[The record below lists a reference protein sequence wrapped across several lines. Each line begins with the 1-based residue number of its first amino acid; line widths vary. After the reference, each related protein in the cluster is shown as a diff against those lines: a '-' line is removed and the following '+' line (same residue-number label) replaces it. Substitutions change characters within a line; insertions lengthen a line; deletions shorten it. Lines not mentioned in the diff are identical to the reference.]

1 MGGQKEKTDEGFCL
15 FGAGTLRKLTEDLQ
29 GEADGVRHSD
39 DIEYIHR
46 MRVASR
52 RIRAALPLFAPC
64 FSETMYKKTYKGV
77 RSITRSLGAARDL
90 DVQIDFLQS
99 YLDSLPAEHP
109 PIWYA
114 GFLPPAED
122 TTVLV
127 TADPPPAGVPALPPS
142 PGIRLR
148 IVDLL
153 RRIRTYITGGV
164 SLPAP
169 REETVFQPLIRP
181 GIECLL
187 LRWTG
192 KRAALH
198 HEVVSSVDAFESS
211 GVADDLLDWCR
222 DQIVSGRLH
231 ETDIH
236 SRSAYET
243 AYRAISRRIEELL
256 SFERYVPDPTRIA
269 EHHEMRIAA
278 KRLRYTMEI
287 FSALFPDGL
296 KKPIQ
301 AVKKLQDLLGDMHDC
316 DVWLD
321 LLPGFME
328 EEEARV
334 ASFFGHTGFMRFIRP
349 GLLHLADDRRSR
361 RNELYE
367 LFSLHWR
374 RMKEDNLIED
384 IRQMIIEPLVMGGT
398 GMYRMPGGTP
408 VRVALIGDIH
418 ANLPALEAVIADAE
432 LRGVTH
438 ILHLGDLIGF
448 GPYPEETIGLIRE
461 KKIIGITGNIDS
473 EILSLTKKD
482 CKKKRIRGDE
492 KMQSLCWTKKQLS
505 KDQERH
511 LHSLPREIR
520 TRIGDMTVLLTHG
533 APGSMTGRIGPHT
546 PDTELTEY
554 AKATGVDA
562 IISAHTHI
570 SFTRTVSDCLFI
582 NCGSVGR
589 PADGDPRA
597 CYCLLE
603 ADPFSVCHIRIPYD
617 IGKVT
622 AAIQKTGL
630 PQIFCTMLR
639 HGITLEE
646 ARVIAPGDDPHGG
659 NGGISAQCTVDRTQ
673 TSFEPK

>member
-1 MGGQKEKTDEGFCL
+1 MGGKKEKIDEGFCL
-15 FGAGTLRKLTEDLQ
+15 FGAETLRKLTDDLQ
-29 GEADGVRHSD
+29 SEADGVRTSD

-64 FSETMYKKTYKGV
+64 FSQSMYKKTYKGV

-99 YLDSLPAEHP
+99 YLDSLPAERP
-109 PIWYA
+109 PVWYA
-114 GFLPPAED
+114 GFLPPADD

-127 TADPPPAGVPALPPS
+127 RTDAPPAGVPALPPS
-142 PGIRLR
+142 PGFRMRMREFLWKIR
-148 IVDLL
+148 VS
-153 RRIRTYITGGV
+153 ITGRV
-164 SLPAP
+164 ALPAP
-169 REETVFQPLIRP
+169 REETAFQPLIRP

-187 LRWTG
+187 LRWNE

-198 HEVVSSVDAFESS
+198 PEVVSSVNAFESS

-222 DQIVSGRLH
+222 DQIVSGELH

-236 SRSAYET
+236 SRFAYET
-243 AYRAISRRIEELL
+243 AYRAISMRLLELL

-287 FSALFPDGL
+287 FRELYPDGL

-301 AVKKLQDLLGDMHDC
+301 EIKKLQDLLGDMHDC

-367 LFSLHWR
+367 LFSLHWNG
-374 RMKEDNLIED
+374 MKEDNLIED
-384 IRQMIIEPLVMGGT
+384 IRQKITGPLVMT
-398 GMYRMPGGTP
+398 GAGLHRMPGGTP

-418 ANLPALEAVIADAE
+418 ANLPALQAVIADAE
-432 LRGVTH
+432 QRGATH
-438 ILHLGDLIGF
+438 ILHLGDVIGF
-448 GPYPEETIGLIRE
+448 GPYPEETIRLIME
-461 KKIIGITGNIDS
+461 KRITGIAGNIDS
-473 EILSLTKKD
+473 EILSLTKND

-492 KMQSLCWTKKQLS
+492 KMQSLCWTKKQVT
-505 KDQERH
+505 KDQESH

-533 APGSMTGRIGPHT
+533 APGSMTGRIDPHT
-546 PDTELTEY
+546 PDTELLEY

-562 IISAHTHI
+562 IISAHTHLPL
-570 SFTRTVSDCLFI
+570 TRTVSDCLFI
-582 NCGSVGR
+582 NCGSAGR

-622 AAIQKTGL
+622 DAIRKAGL
-630 PQIFCTMLR
+630 PGIFCTVLS

-646 ARVIAPGDDPHGG
+646 ARLIGKDRNPPEGD
-659 NGGISAQCTVDRTQ
+659 NGISAHCSIDRLQ
-673 TSFEPK
+673 TGFEPK

>member
-1 MGGQKEKTDEGFCL
+1 MGGKKEKNDEGFCL
-15 FGAGTLRKLTEDLQ
+15 FGAETLRKLTEDLVA
-29 GEADGVRHSD
+29 EADGVRHSD

-64 FSETMYKKTYKGV
+64 FSESMYKNTYKGV

-99 YLDSLPAEHP
+99 YLDSLPDERP
-109 PIWYA
+109 PVWYA

-122 TTVLV
+122 RTVLV
-127 TADPPPAGVPALPPS
+127 RTDAPPAGVPALPPS
-142 PGIRLR
+142 PGIRIR
-148 IVDLL
+148 MRELL
-153 RRIRTYITGGV
+153 WKIRVYITGRV
-164 SLPAP
+164 ALPAP
-169 REETVFQPLIRP
+169 REDTAFQPLIRP

-187 LRWTG
+187 LRWNG

-211 GVADDLLDWCR
+211 DVADDLLDWCR

-231 ETDIH
+231 DTDIH
-236 SRSAYET
+236 SRFTYEA
-243 AYRAISRRIEELL
+243 AYRAISRRIEELI
-256 SFERYVPDPTRIA
+256 SFERYIPDPSRIA

-287 FSALFPDGL
+287 FSDLYQDGL

-301 AVKKLQDLLGDMHDC
+301 VVKKLQDLLGDMHDC

-321 LLPGFME
+321 VLPGFME

-349 GLLHLADDRRSR
+349 GLLHLAEDRRSR
-361 RNELYE
+361 RKELYG
-367 LFSLHWR
+367 LFSLHWKG
-374 RMKEDNLIED
+374 MKEDNLIED
-384 IRQMIIEPLVMGGT
+384 IRQKVVEPLVNGGMGL
-398 GMYRMPGGTP
+398 YRMPGGTP

-432 LRGVTH
+432 QRGATH
-438 ILHLGDLIGF
+438 IIHLGDLIGF
-448 GPYPEETIGLIRE
+448 GPYPEETIRIIGE
-461 KKIIGITGNIDS
+461 KKITGITGNIDTG
-473 EILSLTKKD
+473 ILSLTKKD
-482 CKKKRIRGDE
+482 CKKKALRGDE
-492 KMQSLCWTKKQLS
+492 KMQSLCWTDTKLS
-505 KDQERH
+505 KKSRSY
-511 LHSLPREIR
+511 LLSLPREIR

-533 APGSMTGRIGPHT
+533 TPGSMTGRIDPHT
-546 PDTELTEY
+546 PDTELLEY

-570 SFTRTVSDCLFI
+570 PFTRTVSDCLFI

-617 IGKVT
+617 IESVAG
-622 AAIQKTGL
+622 AIQKAGL
-630 PQIFCTMLR
+630 PPVFCTMLR
-639 HGITLEE
+639 HGITIEE
-646 ARVIAPGDDPHGG
+646 ARLIGPGGDPHGG
-659 NGGISAQCTVDRTQ
+659 DGGISAQCTVDRTQ

>member
-1 MGGQKEKTDEGFCL
+1 MGGKKEKTDEGFCL
-15 FGAGTLRKLTEDLQ
+15 FGAEILRKLTEDLQ
-29 GEADGVRHSD
+29 AEADGVRHSD

-52 RIRAALPLFAPC
+52 RVRAALPFFAPC
-64 FSETMYKKTYKGV
+64 FSKKMYKKTYKGV

-90 DVQIDFLQS
+90 DVQIDLLQS
-99 YLDSLPAEHP
+99 YLDSLPDERP
-109 PIWYA
+109 PVWNA

-127 TADPPPAGVPALPPS
+127 TADAPPALPPS
-142 PGIRLR
+142 PGIRMR
-148 IVDLL
+148 MRNLL
-153 RRIRTYITGGV
+153 WKIRVYITGGIA
-164 SLPAP
+164 LPAP
-169 REETVFQPLIRP
+169 REEIAFQPLIRP

-198 HEVVSSVDAFESS
+198 PEVVSSVDAFESS

-231 ETDIH
+231 KTDIH
-236 SRSAYET
+236 SRSVYEA
-243 AYRAISRRIEELL
+243 AYRAISRQIEELL
-256 SFERYVPDPTRIA
+256 SFERYIPDPSRIA

-287 FSALFPDGL
+287 FSDLYQDGL

-301 AVKKLQDLLGDMHDC
+301 KVKKLQDLLGDMHDC

-321 LLPGFME
+321 LLPHFME
-328 EEEARV
+328 EEESRV
-334 ASFFGHTGFMRFIRP
+334 RSFFGHTGFMRFIRP

-374 RMKEDNLIED
+374 GMKEDNLFED
-384 IRQMIIEPLVMGGT
+384 IRQTIIEPLVLWGA
-398 GMYRMPGGTP
+398 GMTRMPGGTP

-432 LRGVTH
+432 QRRVTH

-448 GPYPEETIGLIRE
+448 GPYPEETIGLIGE

-473 EILSLTKKD
+473 EILSLTKND
-482 CKKKRIRGDE
+482 CKKKRIRADE

-520 TRIGDMTVLLTHG
+520 TRIGDMNVFLTHG
-533 APGSMTGRIGPHT
+533 APGSMTGGIGPHT
-546 PDTELTEY
+546 SDTEFTEY

-570 SFTRTVSDCLFI
+570 PFTRTVSDRLFI

-603 ADPFSVCHIRIPYD
+603 TDPFSVCHIRIPYD

-622 AAIQKTGL
+622 AAIQKIGL
-630 PQIFCTMLR
+630 PPIFCTMLR
-639 HGITLEE
+639 QGITIEE
-646 ARVIAPGDDPHGG
+646 ARQISPQNHLHGG
-659 NGGISAQCTVDRTQ
+659 DGGISVQCTVDRTQ

>member
-1 MGGQKEKTDEGFCL
+1 MGGKKEKTDKGFCL
-15 FGAGTLRKLTEDLQ
+15 FGAETLRKLTEDLQ
-29 GEADGVRHSD
+29 AEADGVRHSD

-64 FSETMYKKTYKGV
+64 FSKKMYKKTYKGV

-90 DVQIDFLQS
+90 DVQIDFLQT

-109 PIWYA
+109 PVWYA

-127 TADPPPAGVPALPPS
+127 TADAPPAGVPALPPS
-142 PGIRLR
+142 PGIRIRMREFLR
-148 IVDLL
+148 K
-153 RRIRTYITGGV
+153 IRLYLTGGV

-169 REETVFQPLIRP
+169 HKDTGFHPLIRP

-198 HEVVSSVDAFESS
+198 PGVVSSVDAFESS

-222 DQIVSGRLH
+222 DQIVSGRLR

-236 SRSAYET
+236 SRFAYEA

-256 SFERYVPDPTRIA
+256 AFERYISDPTRIT

-287 FSALFPDGL
+287 FSDLYPDGL
-296 KKPIQ
+296 KKAIREI
-301 AVKKLQDLLGDMHDC
+301 KKLQDYLGDMHDC

-321 LLPGFME
+321 ILPGFME

-367 LFSLHWR
+367 LFALHWKG
-374 RMKEDNLIED
+374 MKEDTLFED
-384 IRQMIIEPLVMGGT
+384 IRQTIIEPLIMGGT
-398 GMYRMPGGTP
+398 GLHRMPGGTP
-408 VRVALIGDIH
+408 VRVAVIGDIH

-432 LRGVTH
+432 QRGATH

-448 GPYPEETIGLIRE
+448 GPYPKETISLIVE
-461 KKIIGITGNIDS
+461 KKITGITGNIDS
-473 EILSLTKKD
+473 EILSLTKKE
-482 CKKKRIRGDE
+482 CKKKVRKGDE

-505 KDQERH
+505 TDQKSH

-546 PDTELTEY
+546 PDTELLEY

-562 IISAHTHI
+562 IITAHTHTP
-570 SFTRTVSDCLFI
+570 FTRTVSDCLFI
-582 NCGSVGR
+582 NSGSVGR

-622 AAIQKTGL
+622 DGIQKAGL

-639 HGITLEE
+639 HGITIGE
-646 ARVIAPGDDPHGG
+646 ARLIGPGSDPRPGD
-659 NGGISAQCTVDRTQ
+659 GGISAQCTVDRTQ